1 MIVSCHGYPII
12 QRFGGLAKKASDFS
26 VLIYQTFSESK
37 DYGFKDQIQRASL
50 YIMNNIAEGYG
61 RRSDKALMNFL
72 TIARGSAAE
81 VESMILMAHQLQY
94 INLLTQNELLTQ
106 AEEVAK
112 LLTGFINKIS
122 SDN

>member
-1 MIVSCHGYPII
+1 MALQSFKDLTVW
-12 QRFGGLAKKASDFS
+12 QKALNLSLS
-26 VLIYQTFSESK
+26 IYKEFAGCK
-37 DYGFKDQIQRASL
+37 DYGFKDQIQRAS
-50 YIMNNIAEGYG
+50 ISIINNIAEGYG

-72 TIARGSAAE
+72 TIARGSVAE

-94 INLLTQNELLTQ
+94 IDLPTQNELLTQ

>member
-1 MIVSCHGYPII
+1 
-12 QRFGGLAKKASDFS
+12 
-26 VLIYQTFSESK
+26 
-37 DYGFKDQIQRASL
+37 
-50 YIMNNIAEGYG
+50 MNNIAEGYG

-72 TIARGSAAE
+72 AIARGSAAE
-81 VESMILMAHQLQY
+81 VESMILMSHQLQY
-94 INLLTQNELLTQ
+94 IDLPTQNELLTQ